1 MFETLDTYSIKRL
14 PLDTDADH
22 LKTHDTPSNSLDRD
36 MLISVTNSYLMAY
49 ASDQYLFKVDHELG
63 VHFINALKRVLPKK
77 QQYIYVAYTDSFK
90 ASQLCRM
97 VQDIWAFPNKRKEKQ
112 YNWEMLKAINDLN
125 NTYLVK
131 LPIRIKQTNANW
143 IQSFA
148 DPYYATEKLD
158 WYQAQ
163 ITNEIDKQDIALKNY
178 RIKPISST
186 KVKSLSSK
194 KETAGETVKA
204 IEFNQRLMKF
214 YKKLKHTGDSIQ
226 MREEAQRLKHER
238 GMIDHHMD
246 VPGALTDLLIKE

>member
-22 LKTHDTPSNSLDRD
+22 LKKYDTPSSSLDRD
-36 MLISVTNSYLMAY
+36 MLIGVTNSYLMAY
-49 ASDQYLFKVDHELG
+49 ASDQYLFKVDRELG
-63 VHFINALKRVLPKK
+63 VHFINALKRVLPNK

-90 ASQLCRM
+90 TNQLCRM
-97 VQDIWAFPNKRKEKQ
+97 VQEIWAFPNKRKEKQ
-112 YNWEMLKAINDLN
+112 YNWEMLKAINDLGH
-125 NTYLVK
+125 TYLVK
-131 LPIRIKQTNANW
+131 LPIRINQTNDNW
-143 IQSFA
+143 MQSFV

-158 WYQAQ
+158 WYQKKV
-163 ITNEIDKQDIALKNY
+163 TNEIDSQSIILKNY
-178 RIKPISST
+178 RIKPISSA

-194 KETAGETVKA
+194 KETIGETVKA

-214 YKKLKHTGDSIQ
+214 YKKLKHYGDSLQ
-226 MREEAQRLKHER
+226 MSEEAQRLKHER